1 MKNCLLFEKRSRL
14 HKWNKK
20 ISRNDSDLL
29 LTVTIKQSIQKN
41 MRLRIIVYYQG
52 KYLYTLSN
60 QGILLSFKDSTIA
73 EQKDTALAP

>member
-1 MKNCLLFEKRSRL
+1 
-14 HKWNKK
+14 
-20 ISRNDSDLL
+20 
-29 LTVTIKQSIQKN
+29 